1 MAKIEKKREEDD
13 IKRDKLNSLE
23 FDKNI
28 YNKVYGQEYFN
39 LESKLNSINESFQ
52 IYFDKISKEYMNK
65 FQKLTNSFY
74 LYFSKALKKIQN
86 SFDSVINKENSAPN
100 ELKLIQDYSKMYID
114 KFQNILNFYEQ
125 IIANLQNNINVLLN
139 FFDIIS
145 DSIEAN
151 PIDIFLNKE
160 INNIIN
166 NWMFSKLKID
176 NYNIKE
182 IINSQEVDDK
192 IKNLIFNA
200 CENKNFKFKI
210 DSGHTE
216 EEKLSEDN
224 INKWNNHLSILKI
237 KNFINY
243 FKTDKI
249 IYPKLKSLHI
259 ENSYNDNKLNIKFPN
274 LEKIKINSC
283 NNFNLGILGNL
294 PSNLVEI
301 NLDNNNLINNEFNHI
316 FSEYLVQNDNVK
328 KNLIKIA
335 FKNNNLSK
343 IDFTQLAFSS
353 KNTFHSLKE
362 IDVSKNRIYKFMI
375 DPQFFPSLK
384 VINLCYN
391 CLSSS
396 YFKEL
401 KDILILQSG
410 NPFLMNNTLSI
421 NYFSNLKQKLN
432 NNNNIIIDNISI
444 SYIPKVISLNFLS
457 NIKLPYKFLINLLYL
472 DLSFNHIN
480 TDSLLSFIGNNKP
493 CLNIKE
499 INLNGNELNDTFFE
513 KYLDN
518 KYYELFDKLKVLYM
532 NNNLIGDESEI
543 NYKDDVPI
551 IERYKNFEKIIYK
564 MRLIFKFLKLN
575 KNLKLFS
582 ITRNPISNYFQI
594 KENSEKKLLKRL
606 VYDENN
612 KININCFYTFLLKI
626 RDEINHDN
634 PARKDLNIIFDCPL
648 DINKNS
654 NEFNYNENIIS
665 FKKNMKV
672 LKN

>member
-1 MAKIEKKREEDD
+1 MTKIEKKSEEDN
-13 IKRDKLNSLE
+13 IKRENLNNLE
-23 FDKNI
+23 FDKDI
-28 YNKVYGQEYFN
+28 YNKIYGQEYFN

-52 IYFDKISKEYMNK
+52 SYFDKISEEYTNK
-65 FQKLTNSFY
+65 FQKLTNSY
-74 LYFSKALKKIQN
+74 YSYFAKSLKKIQN
-86 SFDSVINKENSAPN
+86 SFDTIINKENSDKKQI
-100 ELKLIQDYSKMYID
+100 KLIQDYSKKYID

-125 IIANLQNNINVLLN
+125 ILANLQNNINVLLN

-160 INNIIN
+160 IKNIIN
-166 NWMFSKLKID
+166 NWMFLKLKID
-176 NYNIKE
+176 DYNIKE

-192 IKNLIFNA
+192 IKKLIFNA
-200 CENKNFKFKI
+200 CENKSFKMSI
-210 DSGHTE
+210 DSTKAE
-216 EEKLSEDN
+216 EEKLSE
-224 INKWNNHLSILKI
+224 INNDKRNYHLSILKV
-237 KNFINY
+237 KNFEDY
-243 FKTDKI
+243 FKNNNI
-249 IYPKLKSLHI
+249 IYPKLKSLYI
-259 ENSYNDNKLNIKFPN
+259 KNSYFDSNFNRKFPN
-274 LEKIKINSC
+274 LEKIQINSC
-283 NNFNLGILGNL
+283 YNFNLDILENL
-294 PSNLVEI
+294 PNNIIEI
-301 NLDNNNLINNEFNHI
+301 NLDNNGLINSEFNRI
-316 FSEYLVQNDNVK
+316 FSEYLTKNDFIKRNLK
-328 KNLIKIA
+328 KIS
-335 FKNNNLSK
+335 FKNNNISK
-343 IDFTQLAFSS
+343 IDFNQLVFSS

-362 IDVSKNRIYKFMI
+362 INVSKNRIYKFMI

-410 NPFLMNNTLSI
+410 NPFLMNSNLCI
-421 NYFSNLKQKLN
+421 NYYSNLKQKLD
-432 NNNNIIIDNISI
+432 NNIHITDNISI
-444 SYIPKVISLNFLS
+444 TYIPKDVSINYIS
-457 NIKLPYKFLINLLYL
+457 NIKLHNKFLINLLSL
-472 DLSFNHIN
+472 DLSFNHLN
-480 TDSLLSFIGNNKP
+480 NDSLFSFIRNNKP

-499 INLNGNELNDTFFE
+499 INLNGNELNDIFFE

-518 KYYELFDKLKVLYM
+518 KFYELFDKLKIIYM

-551 IERYKNFEKIIYK
+551 LERYKNLEKIIYK

-582 ITRNPISNYFQI
+582 ITRNPIGNYFQI

-612 KININCFYTFLLKI
+612 KVNINCFYTFLLKI
-626 RDEINHDN
+626 RDEINYDN
-634 PARKDLNIIFDCPL
+634 PGRKELNIIFDCPL

-672 LKN
+672 IKN

>member
-1 MAKIEKKREEDD
+1 MTKIEKKSEEDN
-13 IKRDKLNSLE
+13 IKRENLNNLE
-23 FDKNI
+23 FDKDI
-28 YNKVYGQEYFN
+28 YNKIYGQEYFN

-52 IYFDKISKEYMNK
+52 SYFDKISEEYTNK
-65 FQKLTNSFY
+65 FQKLTNSYYSF
-74 LYFSKALKKIQN
+74 FAKSLKKIQN
-86 SFDSVINKENSAPN
+86 SFDTIINKENSDKKQI
-100 ELKLIQDYSKMYID
+100 KLIQDYSKKYID

-125 IIANLQNNINVLLN
+125 ILANLQNNINVLLN

-160 INNIIN
+160 IKNIIN
-166 NWMFSKLKID
+166 NWMFLKLKID
-176 NYNIKE
+176 DYNIKE

-192 IKNLIFNA
+192 IKKLIFNA
-200 CENKNFKFKI
+200 CENKAFKMSI
-210 DSGHTE
+210 DSTKAE
-216 EEKLSEDN
+216 EEKLSE
-224 INKWNNHLSILKI
+224 INNDKRNYHLSILKV
-237 KNFINY
+237 KNFEDY
-243 FKTDKI
+243 FKNNNI
-249 IYPKLKSLHI
+249 IYPKLKSLYI
-259 ENSYNDNKLNIKFPN
+259 KNSYFDSNFNRKFPN
-274 LEKIKINSC
+274 LEKIQINSC
-283 NNFNLGILGNL
+283 YNFNLDILENL
-294 PSNLVEI
+294 PNNIIEI
-301 NLDNNNLINNEFNHI
+301 NLDNNGLINSEFNRI
-316 FSEYLVQNDNVK
+316 FSEYLTKNDFIKRNLK
-328 KNLIKIA
+328 KIS
-335 FKNNNLSK
+335 FKNNNISK
-343 IDFTQLAFSS
+343 IDFNQLVFSS

-362 IDVSKNRIYKFMI
+362 INVSKNRIYKFMI

-396 YFKEL
+396 YFKEI

-410 NPFLMNNTLSI
+410 NPFLMNSNLCI
-421 NYFSNLKQKLN
+421 NYYSNLKQKLD
-432 NNNNIIIDNISI
+432 NNIHITDNISI
-444 SYIPKVISLNFLS
+444 TYIPKDMSLNYIS
-457 NIKLPYKFLINLLYL
+457 NIKLHNKFLINLLSL
-472 DLSFNHIN
+472 DLSFNHLN
-480 TDSLLSFIGNNKP
+480 NDSLFSFIRNNKP

-499 INLNGNELNDTFFE
+499 INLNGNELNDIFFE

-518 KYYELFDKLKVLYM
+518 KFYELFDKLKIIYM

-551 IERYKNFEKIIYK
+551 LERYKNLEKIIYK

-582 ITRNPISNYFQI
+582 ITRNPIGNYFQI

-612 KININCFYTFLLKI
+612 KVNINCFYTFLLKI
-626 RDEINHDN
+626 RDEINYDN
-634 PARKDLNIIFDCPL
+634 PGRKELNIIFDCPL

-672 LKN
+672 IKN

>member
-1 MAKIEKKREEDD
+1 MTKIEKKSEEEN
-13 IKRDKLNSLE
+13 IKRENLNNLE
-23 FDKNI
+23 FDKDI
-28 YNKVYGQEYFN
+28 YNKIYGQEYFN

-52 IYFDKISKEYMNK
+52 SYFDKISEEYTNK
-65 FQKLTNSFY
+65 FQKLTNSYYSF
-74 LYFSKALKKIQN
+74 FAKSLKKIQN
-86 SFDSVINKENSAPN
+86 SFDTIINKENSDKKQI
-100 ELKLIQDYSKMYID
+100 KLIQDYSKKYID

-125 IIANLQNNINVLLN
+125 ILANLQNNINVLLN

-160 INNIIN
+160 IKNIIN
-166 NWMFSKLKID
+166 NWMFLKLKID
-176 NYNIKE
+176 DYNIKE

-192 IKNLIFNA
+192 IKKLIFNA
-200 CENKNFKFKI
+200 CENKAFKMSI
-210 DSGHTE
+210 DSTKAE
-216 EEKLSEDN
+216 EEKLSE
-224 INKWNNHLSILKI
+224 INNDKRNYHLSILKV
-237 KNFINY
+237 KNFEDY
-243 FKTDKI
+243 FKNNNI
-249 IYPKLKSLHI
+249 IYPKLKSLYI
-259 ENSYNDNKLNIKFPN
+259 KNSYFDSNFNRKFPN
-274 LEKIKINSC
+274 LEKIQINSC
-283 NNFNLGILGNL
+283 YNFNLDILENL
-294 PSNLVEI
+294 PNNIIEI
-301 NLDNNNLINNEFNHI
+301 NLDNNGLINSEFNRI
-316 FSEYLVQNDNVK
+316 FSEYLTKNDFIKRNLK
-328 KNLIKIA
+328 KIS
-335 FKNNNLSK
+335 FKNNNISK
-343 IDFTQLAFSS
+343 IDFNQLVFSS

-362 IDVSKNRIYKFMI
+362 INVSKNRIYKFMI

-396 YFKEL
+396 YFKEI

-410 NPFLMNNTLSI
+410 NPFLMNSNLCI
-421 NYFSNLKQKLN
+421 NYYSNLKQKLD
-432 NNNNIIIDNISI
+432 NNIHITDNISI
-444 SYIPKVISLNFLS
+444 TYIAKDMSINYIS
-457 NIKLPYKFLINLLYL
+457 NIKLHNKFLINLLSL
-472 DLSFNHIN
+472 DLSFNHLN
-480 TDSLLSFIGNNKP
+480 NDSLFSFIRNNKP

-499 INLNGNELNDTFFE
+499 INLNGNELNDIFFE

-518 KYYELFDKLKVLYM
+518 KFYELFDKLKIIYM

-551 IERYKNFEKIIYK
+551 LERYKNLEKIIYK

-582 ITRNPISNYFQI
+582 ITRNPIGNYFQI

-612 KININCFYTFLLKI
+612 KVNINCFYTFLLKI
-626 RDEINHDN
+626 RDEINYDN
-634 PARKDLNIIFDCPL
+634 PGRKELNIIFDCPL

-672 LKN
+672 IKN

>member
-1 MAKIEKKREEDD
+1 MTKIEKKSEEDN
-13 IKRDKLNSLE
+13 IKRENLNNLE
-23 FDKNI
+23 FDKDI
-28 YNKVYGQEYFN
+28 YNKIYGQEYFN

-52 IYFDKISKEYMNK
+52 SYFDKISEEYTNK

-74 LYFSKALKKIQN
+74 SFFAKSLKKIQN
-86 SFDSVINKENSAPN
+86 SFDTIINKENSDKKQI
-100 ELKLIQDYSKMYID
+100 KLIQDYSKKYID

-125 IIANLQNNINVLLN
+125 ILANLQNNINVLLN

-160 INNIIN
+160 IKNIIN
-166 NWMFSKLKID
+166 NWMFLKLKID
-176 NYNIKE
+176 DYNIKE

-192 IKNLIFNA
+192 IKKLIFNA
-200 CENKNFKFKI
+200 CENKAFKMSI
-210 DSGHTE
+210 DSTKAE
-216 EEKLSEDN
+216 EEKLSE
-224 INKWNNHLSILKI
+224 INNDKRNYHLSILKV
-237 KNFINY
+237 KNFEDY
-243 FKTDKI
+243 FKNNNI
-249 IYPKLKSLHI
+249 IYPKLKSLYI
-259 ENSYNDNKLNIKFPN
+259 KNSYFDSNFNRKFPN
-274 LEKIKINSC
+274 LEKIQINSC
-283 NNFNLGILGNL
+283 YNFNLDILENL
-294 PSNLVEI
+294 PNNIIEI
-301 NLDNNNLINNEFNHI
+301 NLDNNGLINSEFNRI
-316 FSEYLVQNDNVK
+316 FSEYLTKNDFIKRNLK
-328 KNLIKIA
+328 KIS
-335 FKNNNLSK
+335 FKNNNISK
-343 IDFTQLAFSS
+343 IDFNQLVFSS

-362 IDVSKNRIYKFMI
+362 INVSKNRIYKFMI

-396 YFKEL
+396 YFKEI

-410 NPFLMNNTLSI
+410 NPFLMNSNLCI
-421 NYFSNLKQKLN
+421 NYYSNLKQKLD
-432 NNNNIIIDNISI
+432 NNIHITDNISI
-444 SYIPKVISLNFLS
+444 TYIPKDMSINYIS
-457 NIKLPYKFLINLLYL
+457 NIKLHNKFLINLLSL
-472 DLSFNHIN
+472 DLSFNHLN
-480 TDSLLSFIGNNKP
+480 NDSLFSFIRNNKP

-499 INLNGNELNDTFFE
+499 INLNGNELNDIFFE

-518 KYYELFDKLKVLYM
+518 KFYELFDKLKIIYM

-551 IERYKNFEKIIYK
+551 LDRYKNLEKIIYK

-582 ITRNPISNYFQI
+582 ITRNPIGNYFQI

-612 KININCFYTFLLKI
+612 KVNINCFYTFLLKI
-626 RDEINHDN
+626 RDEINYDN
-634 PARKDLNIIFDCPL
+634 PGRKELNIIFDCPL

-672 LKN
+672 IKN

>member
-1 MAKIEKKREEDD
+1 MTKIEKKSEEDN
-13 IKRDKLNSLE
+13 IKRENLNNLE
-23 FDKNI
+23 FDKDI
-28 YNKVYGQEYFN
+28 YNKIYGQEYFN

-52 IYFDKISKEYMNK
+52 SYFDKISEEYTNK
-65 FQKLTNSFY
+65 FQKLTNSYYSF
-74 LYFSKALKKIQN
+74 FAKSLKKIQN
-86 SFDSVINKENSAPN
+86 SFDTIINKENSDKKQI
-100 ELKLIQDYSKMYID
+100 KLIQDYSKKYID

-125 IIANLQNNINVLLN
+125 ILANLQNNINVLLN

-160 INNIIN
+160 IKNIIN
-166 NWMFSKLKID
+166 NWMFLKLKID
-176 NYNIKE
+176 DYNIKE

-192 IKNLIFNA
+192 IKKLIFNA
-200 CENKNFKFKI
+200 CENKAFKMSI
-210 DSGHTE
+210 DSTKAE
-216 EEKLSEDN
+216 EEKLSE
-224 INKWNNHLSILKI
+224 INNDKRNYHLSILKV
-237 KNFINY
+237 KNFEDY
-243 FKTDKI
+243 FKNNNI
-249 IYPKLKSLHI
+249 IYPKLKSLYI
-259 ENSYNDNKLNIKFPN
+259 KNSYFDSNFNRKFPN
-274 LEKIKINSC
+274 LEKIQINSC
-283 NNFNLGILGNL
+283 YNFNLDILENL
-294 PSNLVEI
+294 PNNIIEI
-301 NLDNNNLINNEFNHI
+301 NLDNNGLINSEFNRI
-316 FSEYLVQNDNVK
+316 FSEYLTKNDFIKRNLK
-328 KNLIKIA
+328 KIS
-335 FKNNNLSK
+335 FKNNNISK
-343 IDFTQLAFSS
+343 IDFNQLVFSS

-362 IDVSKNRIYKFMI
+362 INVSKNRIYKFMI

-396 YFKEL
+396 YFKEI
-401 KDILILQSG
+401 KGILILQSG
-410 NPFLMNNTLSI
+410 NPFLMNSNLCI
-421 NYFSNLKQKLN
+421 NYYSNLKQKLD
-432 NNNNIIIDNISI
+432 NNIHITDNISI
-444 SYIPKVISLNFLS
+444 TYIPKDMSINYIS
-457 NIKLPYKFLINLLYL
+457 NIKLHNKFLINLLSL
-472 DLSFNHIN
+472 DLSFNHLN
-480 TDSLLSFIGNNKP
+480 NDSLFSFIRNNKP

-499 INLNGNELNDTFFE
+499 INLNGNELNDIFFE

-518 KYYELFDKLKVLYM
+518 KFYELFDKLKIIYM

-551 IERYKNFEKIIYK
+551 LERYKNLEKIIYK

-582 ITRNPISNYFQI
+582 ITRNPIGNYFQI

-612 KININCFYTFLLKI
+612 KVNINCFYTFLLKI
-626 RDEINHDN
+626 RDEINYDN
-634 PARKDLNIIFDCPL
+634 PGRKELNIIFDCPL

-672 LKN
+672 IKN

>member
-1 MAKIEKKREEDD
+1 MTKIEKKSEEDN
-13 IKRDKLNSLE
+13 IKRENLNNLE
-23 FDKNI
+23 FDKDI
-28 YNKVYGQEYFN
+28 YNKIYGQEYFN

-52 IYFDKISKEYMNK
+52 SYFDKISEEYTNK
-65 FQKLTNSFY
+65 FQKLTNSYYSF
-74 LYFSKALKKIQN
+74 FAKSLKKIQN
-86 SFDSVINKENSAPN
+86 SFDTIINKENSDKKQI
-100 ELKLIQDYSKMYID
+100 KLIQDYSKKYID

-125 IIANLQNNINVLLN
+125 ILSNLQNNINVLLN

-160 INNIIN
+160 IKNIIN
-166 NWMFSKLKID
+166 NWMFLKLKID
-176 NYNIKE
+176 DYNIKE

-192 IKNLIFNA
+192 IKKLIFNA
-200 CENKNFKFKI
+200 CENKAFKMSI
-210 DSGHTE
+210 DSTKAE
-216 EEKLSEDN
+216 EEKLSE
-224 INKWNNHLSILKI
+224 INNDKRNYHLSILKV
-237 KNFINY
+237 KNFEDY
-243 FKTDKI
+243 FKNNNI
-249 IYPKLKSLHI
+249 IYPKLKSLYI
-259 ENSYNDNKLNIKFPN
+259 KNSYFDSNFNRKFPN
-274 LEKIKINSC
+274 LEKIQINSC
-283 NNFNLGILGNL
+283 YNFNLDILENL
-294 PSNLVEI
+294 PNNIIEI
-301 NLDNNNLINNEFNHI
+301 NLDNNGLINSEFNRI
-316 FSEYLVQNDNVK
+316 FSEYLTKNDFIKRNLK
-328 KNLIKIA
+328 KIS
-335 FKNNNLSK
+335 FKNNNISK
-343 IDFTQLAFSS
+343 IDFNQLVFSS

-362 IDVSKNRIYKFMI
+362 INVSKNRIYKFMI

-396 YFKEL
+396 YFKEI

-410 NPFLMNNTLSI
+410 NPFLMNSNLCI
-421 NYFSNLKQKLN
+421 NYYSNLKQKLD
-432 NNNNIIIDNISI
+432 NNIHITDNISI
-444 SYIPKVISLNFLS
+444 TYIPKDMSINYIS
-457 NIKLPYKFLINLLYL
+457 NIKLHNKFLINLLSL
-472 DLSFNHIN
+472 DLSFNHLN
-480 TDSLLSFIGNNKP
+480 NDSLFSFIRNNKP

-499 INLNGNELNDTFFE
+499 INLNGNELNDIFFE

-518 KYYELFDKLKVLYM
+518 KFYELFDKLKIIYM

-551 IERYKNFEKIIYK
+551 LERYKNLEKIIYK

-582 ITRNPISNYFQI
+582 ITRNPIGNYFQI

-612 KININCFYTFLLKI
+612 KVNINCFYTFLLKI
-626 RDEINHDN
+626 RDEINYDN
-634 PARKDLNIIFDCPL
+634 PGRKELNIIFDCPL

-672 LKN
+672 IKN